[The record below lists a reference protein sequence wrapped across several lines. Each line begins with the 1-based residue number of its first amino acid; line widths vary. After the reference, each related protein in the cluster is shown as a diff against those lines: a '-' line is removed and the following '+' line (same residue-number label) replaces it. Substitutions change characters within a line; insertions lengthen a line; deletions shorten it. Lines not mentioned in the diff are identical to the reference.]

1 MQEKFFN
8 RLMTAAIIFV
18 IFAIMFALNH
28 LMPLHRDDYD
38 YSLIWQ
44 TTQHVENFSDVIEST
59 WRHYFLHGG
68 RAVTVFWL
76 NLFLWLGKFPFDI
89 ANAILFTALV
99 ILIYVH
105 ARREIK
111 FDEPIILA
119 ATGLLTWLSLPHFG
133 EVAVWKSGSTVYL
146 WSAVP
151 ALIFLLPY
159 NLKLAGKSLPP
170 IAYYILPVLGLI
182 AGCSVENLGVTV
194 TLLSGAITFYLY
206 KKNIRESWLAL
217 GSIGSLTG
225 LIILLAAPGNF
236 VRYDAQGSGKGIF
249 AHIGNQIAGNAEM
262 LLYILPAV
270 LILICAL
277 SILNGRRAE
286 KFSVSYPLI
295 IATLIF
301 VVSYFNDSFITRSIN
316 DFFVNVIFP
325 NFNPSTKFIER
336 FENFMSKSEEMI
348 IYWLIIF
355 LIFLPLKKSLGV
367 KKFPV
372 LDTIKK
378 FPETKYAAFLFA
390 LALFNNF
397 VMIFAPTFPAR
408 ATFSSVTFILASVIA
423 VIRLPIV
430 REKFSAPQVSKILKA
445 GAFALGS
452 FTVIAALIITYTL
465 RLENDRRVS
474 EVIRAAAQ
482 NQSEVT
488 FPPITLKNRAL
499 RHVFF
504 VDFDNGVT
512 RDGLC
517 KFYGIKTITVK

>member
-8 RLMTAAIIFV
+8 RIMTAAIIFF

-159 NLKLAGKSLPP
+159 NLKLADRLKSFPSP
-170 IAYYILPVLGLI
+170 IIFLLGLL

-206 KKNIRESWLAL
+206 KKNISESWLAV
-217 GSIGSLTG
+217 GAVGSLTG

-236 VRYDAQGSGKGIF
+236 VRYDAQGSGKGIL

-277 SILNGRRAE
+277 SVLNNSRAVNSL
-286 KFSVSYPLI
+286 FPIPYSLI
-295 IATLIF
+295 TVTVIF
-301 VVSYFNDSFITRSIN
+301 IISYFNDSFITRSIN
-316 DFFVNVIFP
+316 DFFTNVIFP

-355 LIFLPLKKSLGV
+355 LIFIPLKKSLGV
-367 KKFPV
+367 KKFS
-372 LDTIKK
+372 LIDTIKK
-378 FPETKYAAFLFA
+378 FPATKYAAFLFA

-408 ATFSSVTFILASVIA
+408 ATFHSRVHFQKAMPHCA
-423 VIRLPIV
+423 RH
-430 REKFSAPQVSKILKA
+430 EILKV
-445 GAFALGS
+445 GAVALGS
-452 FTVIAALIITYTL
+452 FTVIAALVITYTL
-465 RLENDRRVS
+465 RIENDWRIS
-474 EVIRAAAQ
+474 EVMKASAQ